1 MEKTQNYP
9 LTISGVH
16 LELTGSIKEYVREKM
31 AKLFAHEAQ
40 IVRIQVELKC
50 SPKVNKQKEFTAE
63 GHIQIYG
70 PPMVAKEEGSDLYK
84 SIDLLVL
91 KLDRMLRRRSRLKRV
106 KRKQL
111 HDIEIPSELPKVSH
125 S

>member
-1 MEKTQNYP
+1 MEKSNHQP

-16 LELTGSIKEYVREKM
+16 LELTNAIKEHVREKTK
-31 AKLFAHEAQ
+31 KLFAHEAQ
-40 IVRIQVELKC
+40 IIGIQVELKC
-50 SPKVNKQKEFTAE
+50 NPKVNKQKEFTAE
-63 GHIQIYG
+63 GHIRIYG
-70 PPMVAKEEGSDLYK
+70 PPMVAKEESDDLYK
-84 SIDLLVL
+84 SVDLLVL

-111 HDIEIPSELPKVSH
+111 HDIEIPAEIPKVSH